1 MSWPFDK
8 PNADSANVE
17 TPAEK
22 PVEKTPAEL
31 IAEAL
36 KPFGETLGK
45 LNERFDKFE
54 QTTVQKPPSRAENVE
69 RVEPPSVLDD
79 ENVAF
84 AQRLTPIML
93 RQLELESRIVR
104 SEIKAEYGRA
114 GYGELWEQFEKEINT
129 VLEGSPLV
137 NGSGQSL
144 RGDPQY
150 IRNTVDMVFGREA
163 RKAGMQFGGK
173 SKGFFLESGSGSD
186 GRSDINAPTNDGLTE
201 GQRKVFGRMKVSL
214 DDAKKVMGKLKFVTA

>member
-8 PNADSANVE
+8 PNADPANVE
-17 TPAEK
+17 APADK

-69 RVEPPSVLDD
+69 RVEPTSVLDD

-84 AQRLTPIML
+84 A
-93 RQLELESRIVR
+93 
-104 SEIKAEYGRA
+104 
-114 GYGELWEQFEKEINT
+114 
-129 VLEGSPLV
+129 
-137 NGSGQSL
+137 
-144 RGDPQY
+144 
-150 IRNTVDMVFGREA
+150 
-163 RKAGMQFGGK
+163 
-173 SKGFFLESGSGSD
+173 
-186 GRSDINAPTNDGLTE
+186 
-201 GQRKVFGRMKVSL
+201 
-214 DDAKKVMGKLKFVTA
+214 

>member
-1 MSWPFDK
+1 
-8 PNADSANVE
+8 
-17 TPAEK
+17 
-22 PVEKTPAEL
+22 L
-31 IAEAL
+31 
-36 KPFGETLGK
+36 
-45 LNERFDKFE
+45 
-54 QTTVQKPPSRAENVE
+54 
-69 RVEPPSVLDD
+69 
-79 ENVAF
+79 
-84 AQRLTPIML
+84 
-93 RQLELESRIVR
+93 R